1 MTKKVVLASLFAL
14 AGCDCLHSSQLVN
27 DAVAYSSRNI
37 DAALKVVV
45 CD

>member
-1 MTKKVVLASLFAL
+1 MTKKVVLVSSFAL
-14 AGCDCLHSSQLVN
+14 AGCDSSQLVN